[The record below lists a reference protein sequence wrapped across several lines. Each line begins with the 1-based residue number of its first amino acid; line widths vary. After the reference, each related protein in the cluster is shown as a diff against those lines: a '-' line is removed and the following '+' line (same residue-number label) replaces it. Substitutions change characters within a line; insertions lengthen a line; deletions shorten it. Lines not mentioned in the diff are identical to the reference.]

1 MSNASHFRGADGN
14 QAREGQG
21 SHSSRD
27 QSYQDPVLP
36 EPKYCSRA
44 LTFVI
49 TLESRA
55 LGSFVSKKLTSKDVT
70 DLVENIPSI
79 SWGSHITPRALEIRG
94 LCGLGK

>member
-1 MSNASHFRGADGN
+1 MPLILEVRM
-14 QAREGQG
+14 ETGQG
-21 SHSSRD
+21 RARGPTAHGT

-44 LTFVI
+44 PTFVI

-79 SWGSHITPRALEIRG
+79 SWGSHITRRALEIRG

>member
-1 MSNASHFRGADGN
+1 MSNASHFRGEDGN
-14 QAREGQG
+14 RAREGQG
-21 SHSSRD
+21 SHSSR
-27 QSYQDPVLP
+27 DPVLP

-55 LGSFVSKKLTSKDVT
+55 LGSFVSKKRTSKDVT

-79 SWGSHITPRALEIRG
+79 SWGSHITRSALEIRG